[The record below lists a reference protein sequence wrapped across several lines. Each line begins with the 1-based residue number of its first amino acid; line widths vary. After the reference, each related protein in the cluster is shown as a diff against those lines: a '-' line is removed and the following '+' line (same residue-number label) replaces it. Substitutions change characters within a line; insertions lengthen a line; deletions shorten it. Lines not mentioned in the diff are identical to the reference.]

1 MKRKFLLLT
10 SARTV
15 SIVFRRIAASLSAAR
30 TFGNC
35 VEYRRVGNHTLL
47 PVLVEVN
54 VSTVR
59 RIARFALERCVYGYR
74 EDLFTAH
81 ITRAYGVENY

>member
-1 MKRKFLLLT
+1 MKHKFLLLT

-15 SIVFRRIAASLSAAR
+15 SIVFWRIAASLSAAR

-54 VSTVR
+54 VSAVR
-59 RIARFALERCVYGYR
+59 RIARFTLERCVDGYR
-74 EDLFTAH
+74 EYPFTSHVTCAD
-81 ITRAYGVENY
+81 GVEND